1 MKCEKLEIS
10 KVDLF
15 CQLGIFFSTV
25 SSKFMEDKMC
35 VVCWDMRGAS
45 SLYRGNKVSRLD
57 TVQCNNM
64 SLAKQEYDFLSGLQ
78 RVSSDFQF
86 YFQFYLWWLQNLI
99 LKVSGRL
106 NLGDS

>member
-86 YFQFYLWWLQNLI
+86 YLWWLQNLI